1 MATLTSELGPPPGD
15 IRSAY
20 AGAVLNPHHAMDL
33 FSLSAVAMG
42 ILSPGGYW
50 LRVNGAMSAFFGYDE
65 DAFLG
70 LLLDDLTHPED
81 RCAVRAA
88 HHRLVDAELER
99 AGLDVRCLL
108 RSGEMRWA
116 RFHLTALRLPRR
128 TAMYTL
134 VEIEDITALKAVES
148 QERQRAEIYRAMI
161 RNLPGAIVA
170 VFDRDLRYI
179 VVDGQGLA
187 DLGLSGAAF
196 EGKTVW
202 EAWGAEVG
210 AETVERMR
218 AVLAGRPQRYEVT
231 IGEREF
237 EVRAI
242 PVAEDG
248 GTIEVGVVIMH
259 DITERKRHE
268 REIQVASEALARSN
282 RALEE
287 FAVVSSHDLRAPLVS
302 LHGLATILADEYRD
316 KLDVEG
322 RYILERVVANAGQ
335 MVGLLNDLLNVSRV
349 GREDADFVP
358 LDLAEVVAHVAEQ
371 QRFSL
376 QRRGGELRIELD
388 GVMVEANWTRMVQL
402 FSNLIDNAIKYTPP
416 ERAPRIAI
424 SARQEGASWLVRVAD
439 NGVGIPED
447 HREDVF
453 GMFQR
458 LRSGKE
464 LNPSGTGMGLAL
476 VARIVQ
482 LHGGEIWIDPE
493 AVTGTTFCFTL
504 PKLDASI
511 GKDHVAG

>member
-1 MATLTSELGPPPGD
+1 
-15 IRSAY
+15 
-20 AGAVLNPHHAMDL
+20 
-33 FSLSAVAMG
+33 
-42 ILSPGGYW
+42 
-50 LRVNGAMSAFFGYDE
+50 
-65 DAFLG
+65 
-70 LLLDDLTHPED
+70 
-81 RCAVRAA
+81 
-88 HHRLVDAELER
+88 
-99 AGLDVRCLL
+99 
-108 RSGEMRWA
+108 
-116 RFHLTALRLPRR
+116 
-128 TAMYTL
+128 
-134 VEIEDITALKAVES
+134 
-148 QERQRAEIYRAMI
+148 
-161 RNLPGAIVA
+161 
-170 VFDRDLRYI
+170 
-179 VVDGQGLA
+179 
-187 DLGLSGAAF
+187 
-196 EGKTVW
+196 
-202 EAWGAEVG
+202 
-210 AETVERMR
+210 
-218 AVLAGRPQRYEVT
+218 
-231 IGEREF
+231 
-237 EVRAI
+237 
-242 PVAEDG
+242 
-248 GTIEVGVVIMH
+248 
-259 DITERKRHE
+259 HE

-302 LHGLATILADEYRD
+302 LHGLATILADEYRA

-349 GREDADFVP
+349 GREDADCVP
-358 LDLAEVVAHVAEQ
+358 LDLAAVVANVAGQ

-376 QRRGGELRIELD
+376 QRRGGKLRIELD

-482 LHGGEIWIDPE
+482 LHGG
-493 AVTGTTFCFTL
+493 
-504 PKLDASI
+504 
-511 GKDHVAG
+511 